1 MVLLILVCYKKTY
14 GTKGKNR
21 SAPIQTQKRGKPNQ
35 AELIV
40 GELIVVTWVCSLISL
55 FPFQFHVSNTGSIS
69 MGAAYRPAPAG
80 LPAAVVVQGAVLSE
94 SKLPC
99 MCCIVT

>member
-21 SAPIQTQKRGKPNQ
+21 SAPTRTQKRGKSNQ

-55 FPFQFHVSNTGSIS
+55 FPFQFHVSNTRNPSS
-69 MGAAYRPAPAG
+69 AATRGLLQTTRPATSAH
-80 LPAAVVVQGAVLSE
+80 LKE
-94 SKLPC
+94 D
-99 MCCIVT
+99 